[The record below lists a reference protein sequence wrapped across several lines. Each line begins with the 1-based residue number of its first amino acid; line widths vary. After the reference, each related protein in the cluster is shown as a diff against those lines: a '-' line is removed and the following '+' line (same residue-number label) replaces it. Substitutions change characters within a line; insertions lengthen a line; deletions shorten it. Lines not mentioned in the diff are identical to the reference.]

1 MMTMARS
8 IRLIVAVAAAMI
20 AAACTKGFEPVETS
34 QKQTLDI
41 QISLSG
47 EITRASFVDSDSG
60 KTLKWDS
67 SDKFTIFHL
76 DDGTS
81 EVVSP
86 SSISEDGFRATLPVT
101 CTDKESEMQIIVSYG
116 DVTYADSLL
125 NAGVNLRQGLFTEG
139 YDFASIPLA
148 SKITRI
154 GGNNAQVIVLQPLTA
169 LVQMNLKNFPSN
181 GEKIRSISVVT
192 EPQKGSKG
200 RYIGAGTC
208 VWHVSDEGIW
218 YDPESSLTLFGRN
231 GYAEYL
237 ELCSSQMID
246 CGNAFSA
253 YFIAAGIIQSTE
265 DAIDTWF
272 NTFTVSVITENRKI
286 TKTFDTSSKQ
296 LRTTIGHITEFTL
309 DMKGAQETGRGTMSV
324 AWSPG
329 YIRYDS
335 SAKAYGFGGPEDP
348 GLFFKL
354 GSLVGIDYD
363 TTVSDDRKLAVS
375 KYLVYYKYDTV
386 NQVPYPSDYDLT
398 WEEGTANMAA
408 YGPDGEGNVVPKTF
422 GSWEEID
429 DYVKFEKPE
438 YDYAHDPCSLV
449 KEGGYKWRMPSVD
462 ECNELVTIVNES
474 VSNWRV
480 WSRGSDRRY
489 SNDSTLHVIGI
500 TDKDG
505 SNVAFA
511 STSYITNSNSVSS
524 SGKYAGVQTYYVQFS
539 SSYSAYMPTT
549 HYTSKVG
556 QSTKEESVSAD
567 VLSIQSFN
575 STSEET
581 EAELKVI
588 TSTSA
593 KASDK
598 AQGAT
603 MVRCVR
609 DRN

>member
-1 MMTMARS
+1 MARS
-8 IRLIVAVAAAMI
+8 ISFIVAVAAAMFTTS
-20 AAACTKGFEPVETS
+20 CTDVFKPVEDL
-34 QKQTLDI
+34 QKHTMEI
-41 QISLSG
+41 EISLSG
-47 EITRASFVDSDSG
+47 EITKASFADTDGG
-60 KTLKWDS
+60 KVLKWDS

-86 SSISEDGFRATLPVT
+86 SSISENGFRATLPLT
-101 CTDKESEMQIIVSYG
+101 CSDNRREMQIIVSYG

-125 NAGVNLRQGLFTEG
+125 NAGVKLRQGLFTEG
-139 YDFASIPLA
+139 YDYASIPLA
-148 SKITRI
+148 SKMTRVGADNSPVIT
-154 GGNNAQVIVLQPLTA
+154 LQPLTA
-169 LVQMNLKNFPSN
+169 LVQMNLKNLSSK
-181 GEKIRSISVVT
+181 GEKIRSISIVT

-208 VWHVSDEGIW
+208 VWHVSDRGVW

-237 ELCSSQMID
+237 ELCSTQMID

-253 YFIAAGIIQSTE
+253 YFIAAGLIQSTAE
-265 DAIDTWF
+265 AVDTWL
-272 NTFTVSVITENRKI
+272 NTITVTVVTENRRI
-286 TKTFDTSSKQ
+286 TKTFDTASKQ

-309 DMKGAQETGRGTMSV
+309 DMEGAQETERGTMSV
-324 AWSPG
+324 VWSPG

-335 SAKAYGFGGPEDP
+335 SSKAYTFGGSEDP

-363 TTVSDDRKLAVS
+363 TTVSDDRKLARS
-375 KYLVYYKYDTV
+375 KYLVYYKYDTN
-386 NQVPYPSDYDLT
+386 NQIPYPTNYDVT

-408 YGPDGEGNVVPKTF
+408 YGPDGSGNIVPKTF

-429 DYVKFEKPE
+429 DYVKYEKPVYE
-438 YDYAHDPCSLV
+438 YAKDPCGLV
-449 KEGGYKWRMPSVD
+449 KDGGFKWRMPSIE
-462 ECNELVTIVNES
+462 ECNELINIVNES
-474 VSNWRV
+474 MSNWRV
-480 WSRGSDRRY
+480 WSRGSDRRH

-505 SNVAFA
+505 STVAFA

-524 SGKYAGVQTYYVQFS
+524 SGKYAGIQTYYVQFT
-539 SSYSAYMPTT
+539 SSYSAYLPTT
-549 HYTSKVG
+549 HYSSKVG
-556 QSTKEESVSAD
+556 SSTKEKSVSAD

-581 EAELKVI
+581 EAELKII
-588 TSTSA
+588 TSSAA
-593 KASDK
+593 KASNLS
-598 AQGAT
+598 QGAT

-609 DRN
+609 NRD